1 MKLVS
6 LKIISLIG
14 LIGLIL
20 PISSFAEDVCYSE
33 DTAKQITVDLEKAKS
48 LKEQVELFEK
58 ANAELEKQVSLL
70 KEMNKLKDEQI
81 AIGDKTIKQYQE
93 LLKFQKE
100 TYEQAVK
107 DARPSVLKQVID
119 ALGFI
124 GIGILAAVILL

>member
-1 MKLVS
+1 MKLVN
-6 LKIISLIG
+6 LIC
-14 LIGLIL
+14 LIYLIC
-20 PISSFAEDVCYSE
+20 PISVFAEDVCYSE

-58 ANAELEKQVSLL
+58 GNAELEKQVSLL

-93 LLKFQKE
+93 LLKFQKD

-107 DARPSVLKQVID
+107 DTSPSVLKQVID
-119 ALGFI
+119 ALGFL
-124 GIGILAAVILL
+124 GIGVLAGVILIL